1 MADQN
6 AGQSSTASK
15 AAALPPLQGVALII
29 AVFVVAVAN
38 FMAVLDMTIVNVAIP
53 HIAGSLAVS
62 QNEGTWVIT
71 SYAVAEAI
79 TVPLT
84 GWLAARFGAV
94 RVFAFAALGFGFFSA
109 LCGLATTLP
118 MLVVFRVFQGLSGGP
133 LMPMSQTLLLHITPK
148 EHQNLALGG
157 WTMTTILA
165 PVIGPLLGGTMAD
178 SVGWEWAFYINVP
191 IALICAFFAW
201 RLLAPRETE
210 RVKSSVDYIGLG
222 LLIVWVGALQ
232 IMLDN
237 GENDD
242 WFSSPF
248 ILTLAIIATVGFIS
262 FLIWELTEA
271 HPIVDLRVFRHRG
284 FAVSAGAM
292 LLTFGSFFGSIVLV
306 PLWLQV
312 NMGYTATE
320 AGYLVAYN
328 GALGLVMAPIAA
340 LLISRMDARILM
352 SFGISVIAASTL
364 WRVTFTP
371 DMTFSDILP
380 AQLALGIGMPFFFVP
395 MMSMAMAA
403 VKPEETASAAGLIN
417 FLRTM
422 SGAFA
427 TAIVITAWQSG
438 TRAAHVDSV
447 GRLND
452 SAGVVNTLRHAG
464 MSYNQALHALDN
476 MVQNQSVMLSTN
488 HIFLIVGGILLL
500 AAAGVWLMPKPQGLA
515 GPVIAH

>member
-1 MADQN
+1 VANQT
-6 AGQSSTASK
+6 AAQPGTSTSASDM
-15 AAALPPLQGVALII
+15 PPLQGAALIL

-62 QNEGTWVIT
+62 QSEGTWVIT

-84 GWLAARFGAV
+84 GWLARRFGAV
-94 RVFAFAALGFGFFSA
+94 RVFVLAALGFGLFSA
-109 LCGLATTLP
+109 LCGLATSLP
-118 MLVVFRVFQGLSGGP
+118 MLVAFRVFQGLTGGP
-133 LMPMSQTLLLHITPK
+133 LMPMSQTLLMHITPK

-165 PVIGPLLGGTMAD
+165 PVIGPLLGGNMAD
-178 SVGWEWAFYINVP
+178 TVGWEWAFYINVP

-201 RLLAPRETE
+201 RLLASRETE
-210 RVKSSVDYIGLG
+210 RMKSSIDYIGLG

-237 GENDD
+237 GENND
-242 WFSSPF
+242 WFASPF
-248 ILTLAIIATVGFIS
+248 ILTLAIIAVIGFVS

-271 HPIVDLRVFRHRG
+271 HPIVDLKVFRHRG
-284 FAVSAGAM
+284 FAVSAAAM

-306 PLWLQV
+306 PLWLQI

-328 GALGLVMAPIAA
+328 GALGLFMAPIAA
-340 LLISRMDARILM
+340 VLISRVDARILM
-352 SFGISVIAASTL
+352 SFGISVIALATL

-371 DMTFSDILP
+371 DMTFNDMLP
-380 AQLALGIGMPFFFVP
+380 AQLALGLGMPFFFVP

-452 SAGVVNTLRHAG
+452 VSGVINTLRHTG
-464 MSYNQALHALDN
+464 LSYEQALHALGN
-476 MVQNQSVMLSTN
+476 MVQSQSVMISTN
-488 HIFLIVGGILLL
+488 HIFLIVGGILALT
-500 AAAGVWLMPKPQGLA
+500 AAGVWLMPKPKGFA
-515 GPVIAH
+515 GPVAAH